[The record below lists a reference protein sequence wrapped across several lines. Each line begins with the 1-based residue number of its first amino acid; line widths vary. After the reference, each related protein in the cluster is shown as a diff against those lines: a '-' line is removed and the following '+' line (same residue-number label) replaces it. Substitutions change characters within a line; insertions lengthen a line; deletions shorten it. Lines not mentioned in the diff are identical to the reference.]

1 MSPKHTPGPWHTV
14 VILDESSILKAFDGK
29 TRSMLID
36 LCARVPYRSKD
47 AAPTETHNA
56 RLIAAAPELL
66 DALKVLLSLHDS
78 QVDTADA
85 WNVSMEEARTAISKA
100 TGEPA

>member
-1 MSPKHTPGPWHTV
+1 MSPKHTPGPWHTGGQDDR
-14 VILDESSILKAFDGK
+14 IIYAADGF
-29 TRSMLID
+29 
-36 LCARVPYRSKD
+36 AVAD
-47 AAPTETHNA
+47 ATVFHGRPETHNA

>member
-1 MSPKHTPGPWHTV
+1 MSPKHTPGPWHTGGQDDR
-14 VILDESSILKAFDGK
+14 IIYAADGFAVADA
-29 TRSMLID
+29 TVFHGRH
-36 LCARVPYRSKD
+36 RSKD